1 MLLIGE
7 HPELATQLLVSLNT
21 ILCRSPPP
29 TAGIALPSSPHPS
42 LGDPMARVPSSIYY
56 LVSTFTSSAA
66 LNAARIR
73 IRAWCYWSVLYLA
86 EHAWP
91 IRILDPRHPCP
102 AVEEPAVAA
111 LITLATFWNG
121 RLLLCTC
128 KLPRSAVHLGC
139 AVCYKGDMISTQW
152 RTTLY
157 YCF

>member
-21 ILCRSPPP
+21 ILCRSPPLQRP
-29 TAGIALPSSPHPS
+29 ASHCRPPRIPPQRL
-42 LGDPMARVPSSIYY
+42 SSIHY
-56 LVSTFTSSAA
+56 LVFTSTSSAA

-128 KLPRSAVHLGC
+128 KLLRSAVHLGC